1 MPSTSRSPGFVS
13 SQSLGLAKQADGS
26 RARPGQVTATSN
38 WLANFAGFLA
48 IGLILYLPIE
58 PSILA
63 VLPESW
69 YWGLRLAPDALIA
82 GLAAALVLSE
92 LRSLSLQG
100 RFLLA
105 IAAVSGIVIAMDAGR
120 GFAPAD
126 TVNALR
132 VVLRYPILG
141 LAIWRYSD
149 LLPWLR
155 SRLLLALLVAGAV
168 ELAAGFVEV
177 GVRLVTPS
185 LLGFDRLYLI
195 DGATGRYDRFGFSM
209 VALVVVVIL
218 RSRDR
223 VDRRLILVIV
233 GALALLALT
242 TSRQAMLA
250 LAVATLAVALWRFS
264 LRRRLSL
271 VAISATLLLMT
282 LLVPSAIPT
291 VQTPSTPPS
300 DSGSST
306 GHGEDGVPPGT
317 VIITTYKGATEFS
330 IDPNRNFRVFLNAVL
345 MPWAAYT
352 EPVLGFGPQQHVS
365 PLADSRLRAF
375 VTSAGMDWKYAT
387 NFIGDSNYASL
398 VIQFGLLI
406 PAALVLGLL
415 YLIWSAFRTAWRP
428 GWRPLQLLAFSLGVA
443 FMVAAVFGP
452 AFEQRLS
459 SSVLWISLFAAFA
472 DRNSDP

>member
-1 MPSTSRSPGFVS
+1 MAT
-13 SQSLGLAKQADGS
+13 
-26 RARPGQVTATSN
+26 VT
-38 WLANFAGFLA
+38 GFLA

-63 VLPESW
+63 ILPPSW
-69 YWGLRLAPDALIA
+69 YWGFRLAPDALIA
-82 GLAAALVLSE
+82 TVAATVILTE

-100 RFLLA
+100 RFLLL
-105 IAAVSGIVIAMDAGR
+105 IAAVSGIVVAMDASR

-141 LAIWRYSD
+141 LAIWRYAD
-149 LLPWLR
+149 RLPWLR

-168 ELAAGFVEV
+168 ELASGVVEV
-177 GVRLVTPS
+177 SVRLLTPS
-185 LLGFDRLYLI
+185 LLGFDRLWLI
-195 DGATGRYDRFGFSM
+195 DGTTGRYDRFGFSM
-209 VALVVVVIL
+209 AALVVVVIL

-223 VDRRLILVIV
+223 FDRRLLLVIV
-233 GALALLALT
+233 GAFALLALT

-250 LAVATLAVALWRFS
+250 LAVAALALAVGRFS
-264 LRRRLSL
+264 WRRRLSL

-282 LLVPSAIPT
+282 VLVPSAIPT
-291 VQTPSTPPS
+291 AQTPSTPPS
-300 DSGSST
+300 DSGLPRKY
-306 GHGEDGVPPGT
+306 GEDGVPPGT

-330 IDPNRNFRVFLNAVL
+330 IDPNRNFRLFLNAVL
-345 MPWAAYT
+345 MPWAAYK
-352 EPVLGFGPQQHVS
+352 EPVLGFGPQQHVN
-365 PLADSRLRAF
+365 PLADSRLRTF

-415 YLIWSAFRTAWRP
+415 YLIWSAFRTARRP
-428 GWRPLQLLAFSLGVA
+428 GWRPLQLLGFSLGVA

-452 AFEQRLS
+452 IFEQRLS
-459 SSVLWISLFAAFA
+459 SSVLWISLFGAFA